1 MNMPTTLTPD
11 VTTTGTSKPWLAH
24 YPACVPKKLEYPA
37 SPASHL
43 LSQTA
48 KRFPDRIACHYY
60 DEQITYAEL
69 ETRAQRFAAK
79 LCELG
84 VRPGDRVGLLL
95 PNVPEYLIALNGI
108 WKVGGIAVAI
118 SPLMV
123 AAEISGLLATTD
135 CRVLIALDMLTA
147 PLTQSENQP
156 EHLIL
161 TTLLNRLPWW
171 QRFGYRLV
179 KAKRTGWRTPDDDIT
194 RHEFADCVA
203 DGNSTEFNAH
213 QEFSPDD
220 PAYILPTGGTT
231 GAPKAVVLSHRNL
244 VANATQLH
252 HWAGG
257 RAAKDTLLA
266 VLPFFHSY
274 GLTTCALGGTVMA
287 ATLVMFHRFSAR
299 HVLKLVSRHQ
309 PSVFPTVPAMLIAL
323 NERLRK
329 HPIYFK
335 NLQHVIS
342 GGAPLPLEVA
352 EEFADFTGAT
362 VVEGYGLSEA
372 SPVTHTGPLDRTN
385 RPGTIGLPLPD
396 TDARIVDAET
406 GTVDMPPDEVGEL
419 IVRGPQVMREYW
431 NNPLETAAVIRDG
444 WLFTGDLAVRD
455 ADGFFRIV
463 DRKKDLI
470 ITSGFN
476 VYPTDVEQVLRECLG
491 VTDVAI
497 IGVKDAKRGEAVK
510 ALIVPDRKPVF
521 DQDVFDAF
529 CREKLGKHKRPRIVE
544 LIDGDLPRN
553 FLGKVLRRHLR
564 TPTAELTTADNA
576 TADAR

>member
-1 MNMPTTLTPD
+1 MTTTLDRDT
-11 VTTTGTSKPWLAH
+11 VTTTTPKPWLAH
-24 YPACVPKKLEYPA
+24 YPACVPKSLTYARLPA
-37 SPASHL
+37 WNL
-43 LSQTA
+43 LRETA
-48 KRFPDRIACHYY
+48 ERFPDRVACHYY
-60 DEQITYAEL
+60 EEQLTYAEL
-69 ETRAQRFAAK
+69 ETRAKRFAAK
-79 LCELG
+79 LGELG

-123 AAEISGLLATTD
+123 ATEISDLLASTD
-135 CRVLIALDMLTA
+135 CRVIVALDMLTA

-161 TTLLNRLPWW
+161 TTLANRLPWY
-171 QRFGYRLV
+171 QRFGYQLV
-179 KAKRTGWRTPDDDIT
+179 KAKRTGWRTPNDDIT
-194 RHEFADCVA
+194 RHDFADCVA
-203 DGNSTEFNAH
+203 EGNSTEFETH
-213 QEFSPDD
+213 LEFSPDD

-231 GAPKAVVLSHRNL
+231 GDPKAVVLSHRNL

-257 RAAKDTLLA
+257 RVAKDTLLA

-299 HVLKLVSRHQ
+299 HVLKLITRHQ
-309 PSVFPTVPAMLIAL
+309 PSVFPTVPAMLVAL
-323 NERLRK
+323 NEQLRK
-329 HPIYFK
+329 SPIYFR

-342 GGAPLPLEVA
+342 GGAPLPLDVA
-352 EEFADFTGAT
+352 EEFVGYTGAT

-406 GTVDMPPDEVGEL
+406 GTIDLPPNTVGEL
-419 IVRGPQVMREYW
+419 IVRGPQVMLEYW
-431 NNPLETAAVIRDG
+431 NNPLETATVLRDG
-444 WLFTGDLAVRD
+444 WLFTGDLAVCD
-455 ADGFFRIV
+455 EDGFFRIV

-476 VYPTDVEQVLRECLG
+476 VYPTDVEHVLRECPG
-491 VTDVAI
+491 VADVAI
-497 IGVKDAKRGEAVK
+497 IGVKDPKRGEAVK
-510 ALIVPDRKPVF
+510 ALIVPDKKSAFDHHVF
-521 DQDVFDAF
+521 EAF
-529 CREKLGKHKRPRIVE
+529 CKKQLGKHKRPRIVE
-544 LIDGDLPRN
+544 VIEGDLPRN
-553 FLGKVLRRHLR
+553 FLGKVIRRTLREQ
-564 TPTAELTTADNA
+564 PAELTTH
-576 TADAR
+576 